1 MFAASRVRSSDH
13 LQMLNFQ
20 PGLLLKP
27 TNSVTEQCS
36 TSLGEPKQDLSCCRY
51 KHVTDDKFF
60 EVRQKQQDYD
70 IDDEEFYFPKEQTD
84 NMIYSYFEVPKQVV
98 PLELSV
104 LYNQLVQHESE
115 IAKVPSDLIG
125 EKMHKMLQSLKKD
138 NPQNEFSK
146 SRNDLVDTLLSDS
159 KKSDVIIFINI
170 IWYHSFQF
178 MERHLIENSGD
189 VVVDMTRES
198 FTKVTGKV
206 HQLLGSECYLGYVSG
221 LFDETIVLPV
231 HKSIAS
237 QLAIDVHLMFLQH
250 LFTVVKKD
258 ALDEPVII
266 DVEEMDA
273 CGKAKIRHVGG
284 WVIRKL
290 LEKSRKYVQ
299 TNIFTENSET
309 LESVVNHNK
318 ICEII
323 ENALV
328 IPFTKL
334 EDDSLF
340 PETLQVTENLQY
352 RSRCLIH
359 ITDLAYQF
367 FLALE
372 QQRVLLLNGAKLKTQ
387 KEWMVEMAC
396 EELLKNEAV
405 AKWLDCF
412 GTHDLST
419 NKSGAN
425 SIWLLHEVV
434 QMLLQAQF
442 L

>member
-1 MFAASRVRSSDH
+1 MTNDGMAKVKFEDEGTVLINKELWINNNLEGQRIGTICQYPLVLAYAMTSHKSRALTMPAVVVHCSSEFVPGLTYVAVSRVRSSDH

-27 TNSVTEQCS
+27 PNFVTEQCS
-36 TSLGEPKQDLSCCRY
+36 TSLGEPKQDLSCCGY
-51 KHVTDDKFF
+51 KHVTDAKFF

-70 IDDEEFYFPKEQTD
+70 IDDEEFCFPTEQTD
-84 NMIYSYFEVPKQVV
+84 NMIYSYFEVPKQVDPV
-98 PLELSV
+98 ELSV

-115 IAKVPSDLIG
+115 IAKVPRVLIG
-125 EKMHKMLQSLKKD
+125 EQMHKMLQSLKKD

-178 MERHLIENSGD
+178 MERHVIENSGD
-189 VVVDMTRES
+189 IVVDMTCES

-221 LFDETIVLPV
+221 LFNETIVLPV
-231 HKSIAS
+231 HESIAS

-266 DVEEMDA
+266 DVEEMDS
-273 CGKAKIRHVGG
+273 CGKAKIRDVGG

-309 LESVVNHNK
+309 ESVVNHNK

-340 PETLQVTENLQY
+340 PETF
-352 RSRCLIH
+352 S
-359 ITDLAYQF
+359 TDQG
-367 FLALE
+367 
-372 QQRVLLLNGAKLKTQ
+372 V
-387 KEWMVEMAC
+387 
-396 EELLKNEAV
+396 
-405 AKWLDCF
+405 
-412 GTHDLST
+412 LST
-419 NKSGAN
+419 SQ
-425 SIWLLHEVV
+425 I
-434 QMLLQAQF
+434 
-442 L
+442 

>member
-1 MFAASRVRSSDH
+1 
-13 LQMLNFQ
+13 
-20 PGLLLKP
+20 
-27 TNSVTEQCS
+27 
-36 TSLGEPKQDLSCCRY
+36 
-51 KHVTDDKFF
+51 
-60 EVRQKQQDYD
+60 
-70 IDDEEFYFPKEQTD
+70 
-84 NMIYSYFEVPKQVV
+84 MIYSYFEVPKQVDPV
-98 PLELSV
+98 ELSV

-115 IAKVPSDLIG
+115 IAKVPSVLIG
-125 EKMHKMLQSLKKD
+125 ERMHKMLQSPKKD

-159 KKSDVIIFINI
+159 KKSDVIIFINT

-178 MERHLIENSGD
+178 MERHVIENSGD
-189 VVVDMTRES
+189 IVVDMTRES

-206 HQLLGSECYLGYVSG
+206 HQLLGSECYLGYISG

-237 QLAIDVHLMFLQH
+237 QLAIHVHLMFLQH

-273 CGKAKIRHVGG
+273 CGKAKIRDVGG

-309 LESVVNHNK
+309 ESVVNHNK
-318 ICEII
+318 ICKII

-340 PETLQVTENLQY
+340 PETF
-352 RSRCLIH
+352 S
-359 ITDLAYQF
+359 TDQG
-367 FLALE
+367 
-372 QQRVLLLNGAKLKTQ
+372 V
-387 KEWMVEMAC
+387 
-396 EELLKNEAV
+396 
-405 AKWLDCF
+405 
-412 GTHDLST
+412 LST
-419 NKSGAN
+419 SQ
-425 SIWLLHEVV
+425 I
-434 QMLLQAQF
+434 
-442 L
+442 